1 MKKKQDPLMLLIYG
15 IILVFVLY
23 FAAGL
28 GTAMDISVNEKGA
41 MDFGKLSENLE
52 STIMNTDLVLSHLT
66 DTETFGFKITLISA
80 IGISLYVLLKSLL
93 RNDYTAKAL
102 SMAQR
107 GGLLQKKK
115 NHLQTSLK
123 RKRQAKRSSRQ
134 NQSHH

>member
-52 STIMNTDLVLSHLT
+52 STIMNTDLVFLMRYLL
-66 DTETFGFKITLISA
+66 GFIKGQTPM
-80 IGISLYVLLKSLL
+80 
-93 RNDYTAKAL
+93 
-102 SMAQR
+102 MA
-107 GGLLQKKK
+107 
-115 NHLQTSLK
+115 SCMP
-123 RKRQAKRSSRQ
+123 
-134 NQSHH
+134 